1 MAMTIGK
8 SMRLRPVKVIIHTTN
23 NMVIEGQLN
32 LGTKDRLSD
41 VFINSTEQFLVIL
54 KATVNDD
61 AKEVMILNR
70 NFIAWVEPVAEDR
83 DFKEHIYQKGAQK
96 LSY

>member
-1 MAMTIGK
+1 MTMTIGK
-8 SMRLRPVKVIIHTTN
+8 SMRLRPVKVKIYTINDTL
-23 NMVIEGQLN
+23 IEGQLN

-41 VFINSTEQFLVIL
+41 LFINSTDRFIIVL
-54 KATVNDD
+54 KATLNGEN
-61 AKEVMILNR
+61 KEVMIINKS
-70 NFIAWVEPVAEDR
+70 FISWVEPINEDR

>member
-8 SMRLRPVKVIIHTTN
+8 SMRLRPVKVTIHTIN
-23 NMVIEGQLN
+23 NTIIEGQLN

-41 VFINSTEQFLVIL
+41 LFINSTDPFIIVL
-54 KATVNDD
+54 KATVGDVN
-61 AKEVMILNR
+61 KEVMIINKS
-70 NFIAWVEPVAEDR
+70 FIAWVEPIVEDR
-83 DFKEHIYQKGAQK
+83 DFKEHVYQKGAQK